1 MDGLLHRRNTMNP
14 HARHLGWAAAGLF
27 TVGVVSGWAA
37 PSLLHNPQ
45 AAATIPAQNSAADAY
60 ASAIAPGM
68 APDYHDIFAR
78 NQAAVVSITT
88 IGETHVAETQP
99 FDFGNFFGDGGDNG
113 DNPFGQFFHNLPGPP
128 PNAEVPTRALG
139 SGFIVSRDGVILTN
153 AHVVNGART
162 VTVTL
167 SDHRQ
172 YKARVLGADRAS
184 DIAVL
189 KIDAHDLPTVHLGDS
204 DKLAVG
210 DYVMAIGAPFGLT
223 ESATAGIVSA
233 KSRSLPNDGYVSFI
247 QTDAAVNPGNSGGPL
262 FNATGAVVGI
272 NSQIYSNSGGYQ
284 GVAFAIP
291 INYAEQVESQIV
303 KNGKVEHGQL
313 GVAVQ
318 TVDQS
323 LANSFGLS
331 SPGGAL
337 VSKVEPNSA
346 AAHAGLAAGDVILK
360 YNGAPVEDAAALSM
374 RVNTTA
380 PGEKATLVVFRHGK
394 TLTLTATVGSADQQL
409 ASAGA
414 SPSGALPTHLG
425 MTVRPLTPDERD
437 QAGVTHGLVVES
449 AQGHAADAGIQQGD
463 VVLAV
468 NGTPVTSVDQLR
480 QAVQDEHGGSVALL
494 IQRGNDRIYVPVN
507 LG

>member
-1 MDGLLHRRNTMNP
+1 M
-14 HARHLGWAAAGLF
+14 
-27 TVGVVSGWAA
+27 
-37 PSLLHNPQ
+37 
-45 AAATIPAQNSAADAY
+45 
-60 ASAIAPGM
+60 
-68 APDYHDIFAR
+68 
-78 NQAAVVSITT
+78 
-88 IGETHVAETQP
+88 
-99 FDFGNFFGDGGDNG
+99 
-113 DNPFGQFFHNLPGPP
+113 
-128 PNAEVPTRALG
+128 
-139 SGFIVSRDGVILTN
+139 
-153 AHVVNGART
+153 
-162 VTVTL
+162 TL

-291 INYAEQVESQIV
+291 INYAEQVESQIL
-303 KNGKVEHGQL
+303 KTGKVEHGRL
-313 GVAVQ
+313 GVEVQ

-331 SPGGAL
+331 APGGAL
-337 VSKVEPNSA
+337 VSKVEPDSA
-346 AAHAGLAAGDVILK
+346 ARACRIERRRRDPQVQRCPRARM
-360 YNGAPVEDAAALSM
+360 PRALSM

-380 PGEKATLVVFRHGK
+380 PGEKATLVVWRHGK
-394 TLTLTATVGSADQQL
+394 TLTMTATVGSADQQC
-409 ASAGA
+409 
-414 SPSGALPTHLG
+414 
-425 MTVRPLTPDERD
+425 RPRQLLRRRTRE
-437 QAGVTHGLVVES
+437 T
-449 AQGHAADAGIQQGD
+449 I
-463 VVLAV
+463 AV
-468 NGTPVTSVDQLR
+468 I
-480 QAVQDEHGGSVALL
+480 GSSS
-494 IQRGNDRIYVPVN
+494 IRIRATRTR
-507 LG
+507 

>member
-1 MDGLLHRRNTMNP
+1 MNP
-14 HARHLGWAAAGLF
+14 HAKHLGWAAAGLF
-27 TVGVVSGWAA
+27 TVGVVSGWSA
-37 PSLLHNPQ
+37 PSLLHNAQ
-45 AAATIPAQNSAADAY
+45 AADTPSAQTNRADDT
-60 ASAIAPGM
+60 SAIPPGM
-68 APDYHDIFAR
+68 APDYHAIFAH

-88 IGETHVAETQP
+88 VGETHVAQTQP
-99 FDFGNFFGDGGDNG
+99 FDFGNFFGNG
-113 DNPFGQFFHNLPGPP
+113 DENPFSQFFHNLPEPP
-128 PNAEVPTRALG
+128 QGGDVPTRALG

-153 AHVVNGART
+153 AHVVSGANL

-172 YKARVLGADRAS
+172 YKARVLGSDRAS

-189 KIDAHDLPTVHLGDS
+189 KIDAHDLPTVHVGDS

-291 INYAEQVESQIV
+291 INYAEQVESQIL
-303 KNGKVEHGQL
+303 KTGKVQHGRL
-313 GVAVQ
+313 GVEVQ
-318 TVDQS
+318 TVDQT
-323 LANSFGLS
+323 LAKSFGLS
-331 SPGGAL
+331 NPGGAL
-337 VSKVEPNSA
+337 VAKVEPDSA
-346 AAHAGLAAGDVILK
+346 AARAGLQVGDVILR
-360 YNGAPVEDAAALSM
+360 YNGAPIEDSPALSM

-380 PGEKATLVVFRHGK
+380 PGDKATLVVWRHGK
-394 TLTLTATVGSADQQL
+394 SITLTATVASADAQV
-409 ASAGA
+409 ASADGPA
-414 SPSGALPTHLG
+414 HAEQTHLG
-425 MTVRPLTPDERD
+425 LTVRPLSPDERE
-437 QAGVTHGLVVES
+437 QAGVSHGLVVES
-449 AQGHAADAGIQQGD
+449 ARGHAAEAGIQQGD

-468 NGTPVTSVDQLR
+468 NGTPVSSVDELR
-480 QAVQDEHGGSVALL
+480 HLVHDQQGTVALL
-494 IQRGNDRIYVPVN
+494 VQRGGDRIFVPVD

>member
-1 MDGLLHRRNTMNP
+1 MNP
-14 HARHLGWAAAGLF
+14 HAKHLGWAAAALF
-27 TVGVVSGWAA
+27 TVGVVSGWSA
-37 PSLLHNPQ
+37 PSLLHVARAAETPAAQ
-45 AAATIPAQNSAADAY
+45 SAAANAY
-60 ASAIAPGM
+60 PSAIPPGSAPN
-68 APDYHDIFAR
+68 YHEIFAR

-88 IGETHVAETQP
+88 VGETRVAAAQP
-99 FDFGNFFGDGGDNG
+99 FDFGNFFGDDD
-113 DNPFGQFFHNLPGPP
+113 DNPFAQFFHNMPGQQPP
-128 PNAEVPTRALG
+128 STEVPTRALG
-139 SGFIVSRDGVILTN
+139 SGFIVNRDGIILTN
-153 AHVVNGART
+153 AHVVRGAKT

-172 YKARVLGADRAS
+172 YKARVLGADSAS

-189 KIDAHDLPTVHLGDS
+189 RIDAHDLPTVHIGDS
-204 DKLAVG
+204 DQLAVG

-262 FNATGAVVGI
+262 LNASGAVVGI

-291 INYAEQVESQIV
+291 INYAEQVESQIL
-303 KNGKVEHGQL
+303 KTGKVEHGQL
-313 GVAVQ
+313 GVEVQ

-331 SPGGAL
+331 APGGAL
-337 VSKVEPNSA
+337 VSKVEPDSA
-346 AAHAGLAAGDVILK
+346 AAHAGLQVGDVILK
-360 YNGAPVEDAAALSM
+360 YDGAPVADNAALSM
-374 RVNTTA
+374 RVNTTP
-380 PGEKATLVVFRHGK
+380 PGDKATLVVWRHGR
-394 TLTLTATVGSADQQL
+394 TLSLTATIGSTDQQL
-409 ASAGA
+409 ASNDAA
-414 SPSGALPTHLG
+414 ARAEQTHLG
-425 MTVRPLTPDERD
+425 LTVRPLTPDERD
-437 QAGVTHGLVVES
+437 QAGVSHGLVVES

-468 NGTPVTSVDQLR
+468 NGTPVGSVSQLR
-480 QAVQDEHGGSVALL
+480 DLVHDQHGGSVALL
-494 IQRGNDRIYVPVN
+494 IQRGSDRIFVPVD

>member
-1 MDGLLHRRNTMNP
+1 MNP
-14 HARHLGWAAAGLF
+14 HAKHLGWAAAGLF
-27 TVGVVSGWAA
+27 TVGVVSGWSA
-37 PSLLHNPQ
+37 PSLLHVAQ
-45 AAATIPAQNSAADAY
+45 AADSPPAATSTADYSPNSIP
-60 ASAIAPGM
+60 PGT
-68 APDYHDIFAR
+68 APDYHAIFAH
-78 NQAAVVSITT
+78 NEAAVVSITT
-88 IGETHVAETQP
+88 LGETHVADTQEQP
-99 FDFGNFFGDGGDNG
+99 FDFGQFFGNDG
-113 DNPFGQFFHNLPGPP
+113 DNPFSQFFRNMPNTP

-139 SGFIVSRDGVILTN
+139 SGFIVSRDGIILTN
-153 AHVVNGART
+153 AHVVNGAKQ

-172 YKARVLGADRAS
+172 YKAHVLGADKAS

-204 DKLAVG
+204 DRLAVG

-262 FNATGAVVGI
+262 FNATGSVVGI

-291 INYAEQVESQIV
+291 INYAEQVEAQIL
-303 KNGKVEHGQL
+303 KTGKVEHGKL

-323 LANSFGLS
+323 LANSFGLTA
-331 SPGGAL
+331 PGGAL
-337 VSKVEPNSA
+337 VSKVEPDSA

-360 YNGAPVEDAAALSM
+360 YNGAPVEDAASLSM

-380 PGEKATLVVFRHGK
+380 PGDKATLVVWRHGK
-394 TLTLTATVGSADQQL
+394 TLTLTATVGSTDQQV
-409 ASAGA
+409 ASADGSAA
-414 SPSGALPTHLG
+414 SAAQTHLG
-425 MTVRPLTPDERD
+425 LTVRPLTPDERD
-437 QAGVTHGLVVES
+437 QAGVNHGLVVES

-468 NGTPVTSVDQLR
+468 NGTPVDSVNQLR
-480 QAVQDEHGGSVALL
+480 QAVSHQHGGDVALL
-494 IQRGNDRIYVPVN
+494 IQRGNDRLYIPVDV
-507 LG
+507 G